1 MRRKLLFVIAVL
13 LLAVGAGAGN
23 KAGAAPVS
31 APMVSHSAASGSA
44 LLIPARWACWTVP
57 GSGLGRQ
64 CRWVEPGWRREGPG
78 SGSGPGTGPGTG
90 PGPRCWIE
98 RIPGSGLGPQRV
110 CR

>member
-1 MRRKLLFVIAVL
+1 MSPKLSFIIALL
-13 LLAVGAGAGN
+13 LLAVGTGGGK
-23 KAGAAPVS
+23 KAEAAPVS
-31 APMVSHSAASGSA
+31 APMVSHSAVSSSA
-44 LLIPARWACWTVP
+44 LFIPARWACWTVP

-78 SGSGPGTGPGTG
+78 SGSGPGIGPA
-90 PGPRCWIE
+90 PRCWIE